1 MSIFGGRHRSLVKFY
16 VGSLTLY
23 RAVITHI
30 FRGHNFYEGAANS
43 LSSSNTLCT
52 SLHADCQNVG
62 GEKGI
67 LAVLREPRVSALR
80 HRSIR
85 MEKTGA
91 CGQPEPKAE
100 GICGRSVYLP
110 ASASNK
116 NY

>member
-1 MSIFGGRHRSLVKFY
+1 M
-16 VGSLTLY
+16 
-23 RAVITHI
+23 
-30 FRGHNFYEGAANS
+30 
-43 LSSSNTLCT
+43 
-52 SLHADCQNVG
+52 G

-67 LAVLREPRVSALR
+67 LAVLRELRVSSALR